1 MKKAAIAALVF
12 VLLAPMLGLL
22 GIGVVMNPAVTNQA
36 NCVASDVMLG
46 PIPDSLEVTM
56 KDGYTFTLNK
66 QQLTHAG
73 TIITTGANT
82 PEVGRDGILI
92 ALMAALTESTLRQLA
107 NTGTYPESG
116 NYPNDGNGSDH
127 DSLGL
132 FQMRPQAGWGT
143 VAELMDTT
151 YQAKAFYGGPDGP
164 NYPSPRGLLDIPGWQ
179 QMDKGEAAQ
188 AVEVSAYP
196 DRYQNYEPVARTI
209 LDALT
214 VRGGGN
220 GSGAPGDADIPETSR
235 LVFPLPTGTYV
246 RTSTFGP
253 RTDPI
258 TGEASFHSGTDW
270 AASDGTAIFAL
281 ADGVVTYAGMVD
293 GYSGQITIE
302 HTIGGERVA
311 TKYIHM
317 WEHGIHVTAGDR
329 VIAGQHVGD
338 VGSSGH
344 STGPHLHFQVH
355 PGGAGSPAVDA
366 EPWLAE
372 RGVEGIDAAAGGGP
386 SCAV

>member
-1 MKKAAIAALVF
+1 MKKAAIAALVL

-36 NCVASDVMLG
+36 NCVASDVVLG

-66 QQLTHAG
+66 QQLAHAG

-82 PEVGRDGILI
+82 PGVGRDGILI

-116 NYPNDGNGSDH
+116 DYPNDGNGSDH

-132 FQMRPQAGWGT
+132 FQMRPQTGWGT
-143 VAELMDTT
+143 VAELMNTT
-151 YQAKAFYGGPDGP
+151 YQARAFYGGPDGP

-188 AVEVSAYP
+188 AVEVSAHP

-214 VRGGGN
+214 VRGS
-220 GSGAPGDADIPETSR
+220 GSGTPGDADIPETSR

-302 HTIGGERVA
+302 HTIGGEKVA

-317 WEHGIHVTAGDR
+317 WAHGIHVAAGDR
-329 VIAGQHVGD
+329 VIAGQHIGD

-355 PGGAGSPAVDA
+355 PGGAASPAVDA

-372 RGVEGIDAAAGGGP
+372 RGVEGIEAPAGGGP
-386 SCAV
+386 GCSS